1 MLSIIIPTYNE
12 EEYLPRLLESIQKQ
26 TFLNYEI
33 IVADANST
41 DNTRLTAESGGA
53 KVIEGGNPPKGR
65 NRGASAARGEIFLFL
80 DADVVLES
88 PYFLEDTLKEFGNKN
103 LGIATCRIQPLSDKK
118 IDKFFHDFYNRYS
131 RATKQFRP
139 HAPGFCIFA
148 RKDVH
153 KAINGFDEEIKLAED
168 QDYAIRAGK
177 KGKFGILESSPLH
190 VSIRRFDRDGR
201 LNIAM
206 KYLFCELYMIAGG
219 RIKSDIFN
227 YTFGYDVEADK
238 SS

>member
-12 EEYLPRLLESIQKQ
+12 EKYLPWILESIQKQ

-33 IVADANST
+33 IVADADST
-41 DNTRLTAESGGA
+41 DNTKEIANNFNCRLA
-53 KVIEGGNPPKGR
+53 EGGNPSLGR
-65 NRGASAARGEIFLFL
+65 NHGAEVAIGDILLFL

-88 PYFLEDTLKEFGNKN
+88 PYFLEDTLKEFEDKN
-103 LGIATCRIQPLSDKK
+103 LGIATCKIQPLSDKK
-118 IDKFFHDFYNRYS
+118 VDKFFHDFYNRYS

-139 HAPGFCIFA
+139 HAPGFCIFV
-148 RKDVH
+148 RKDIHGV
-153 KAINGFDEEIKLAED
+153 INGFDEDIKLAED

-206 KYLFCELYMIAGG
+206 KYLFCELYMLAGG

-227 YTFGYDVEADK
+227 YTFGHKE
-238 SS
+238 